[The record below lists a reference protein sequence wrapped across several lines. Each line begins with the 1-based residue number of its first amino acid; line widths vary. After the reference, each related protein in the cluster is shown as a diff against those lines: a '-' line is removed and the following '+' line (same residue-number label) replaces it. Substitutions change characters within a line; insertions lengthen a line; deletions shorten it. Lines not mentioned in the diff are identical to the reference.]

1 MIMDE
6 KENVTLNG
14 EGEEVEARQAAQS
27 VAQDTVQN
35 DREKGTLLGKFKD
48 VDALL
53 QAYNSL
59 QAEFTRRSQ
68 RLKEL
73 ENLVD
78 RNTLNS
84 EKGVPMSEV
93 KASEREE
100 RPADSAEKER
110 IIAEYL
116 REVKESAVPLLRGGV
131 GVASPRKGAR
141 SIAEA
146 GQLALGFL
154 KSQK

>member
-1 MIMDE
+1 MIMEE

-14 EGEEVEARQAAQS
+14 EGGEQAQQTQTEVQQ
-27 VAQDTVQN
+27 VQQESGKN
-35 DREKGTLLGKFKD
+35 PTILGKFKD

-73 ENLVD
+73 ENLAD
-78 RNTLNS
+78 RNTAS
-84 EKGVPMSEV
+84 SGKVIPMPEID
-93 KASEREE
+93 ASERVE
-100 RPADSAEKER
+100 RPVDKAEKDR

-131 GVASPRKGAR
+131 GVTSPQRGAHT
-141 SIAEA
+141 IAEA